1 MSHNIK
7 QMSDREHILHR
18 PAMYIGSVTCEKKE
32 DFFFEND
39 TLTLKSLSIA
49 PGLLK
54 IINEIIDN
62 SIDVAIKTNF
72 KYSNEIN
79 ITLDE
84 EKLIVEDNGTGIPVV
99 EENNVY
105 LPRLC
110 WGHARAG
117 SNFDDGSDH
126 TQIGMNGIGSF
137 ASNVFSKKFIG
148 ETDDGKKSYKITF
161 TENASKFKE
170 SISDSKKQGTKVTCY
185 FDLEKFNLQNITQD
199 HIDAIFQRVLC
210 LANIFTD
217 IKFKF
222 NKKQIKVK
230 KFQDFAKLFGNA
242 VVYDTENVKFAIVH
256 NESDD
261 FKQFS
266 FVNGLR
272 IPDGG
277 VHIDN
282 ISTKIVEGI
291 REKLIKKY
299 KSIKPGDIKNKLS
312 IVCFIKNFPTPKFNS
327 QSKEKLTNSSTEF
340 NSFANITY
348 DKVIQQVLS
357 NKEIIDPIID
367 VYKIKEAYEES
378 KLLKQTDRKKKI
390 KSEKYFRATG
400 SSKYLMVCEGF
411 SAFGGIS
418 KILGNKDFAYYCLKG
433 KMLNTYEEKIQK
445 IMANQECNELISII
459 KNENF
464 ERILIASDMDLDGS
478 HICSL
483 FLTFINRMLPEY
495 KDRIG
500 RLNTP
505 IKMTLKNNKPQKW
518 VYNIQDEL
526 EAKQG
531 ETFKYFKGLGGWTS
545 ELLDYVIKT
554 DTLDKMILPFSYD
567 DDSVIENWM
576 SNKTSDYRKEAI
588 RNYKFSIV
596 SL

>member
-1 MSHNIK
+1 MSRLK
-7 QMSDREHILHR
+7 Q
-18 PAMYIGSVTCEKKE
+18 G
-32 DFFFEND
+32 FEN
-39 TLTLKSLSIA
+39 
-49 PGLLK
+49 
-54 IINEIIDN
+54 N
-62 SIDVAIKTNF
+62 
-72 KYSNEIN
+72 
-79 ITLDE
+79 
-84 EKLIVEDNGTGIPVV
+84 
-99 EENNVY
+99 
-105 LPRLC
+105 
-110 WGHARAG
+110 
-117 SNFDDGSDH
+117 
-126 TQIGMNGIGSF
+126 
-137 ASNVFSKKFIG
+137 
-148 ETDDGKKSYKITF
+148 
-161 TENASKFKE
+161 
-170 SISDSKKQGTKVTCY
+170 
-185 FDLEKFNLQNITQD
+185 
-199 HIDAIFQRVLC
+199 
-210 LANIFTD
+210 
-217 IKFKF
+217 
-222 NKKQIKVK
+222 
-230 KFQDFAKLFGNA
+230 
-242 VVYDTENVKFAIVH
+242 
-256 NESDD
+256 
-261 FKQFS
+261 
-266 FVNGLR
+266 
-272 IPDGG
+272 
-277 VHIDN
+277 
-282 ISTKIVEGI
+282 
-291 REKLIKKY
+291 
-299 KSIKPGDIKNKLS
+299 
-312 IVCFIKNFPTPKFNS
+312 
-327 QSKEKLTNSSTEF
+327 
-340 NSFANITY
+340 
-348 DKVIQQVLS
+348 LS

-464 ERILIASDMDLDGS
+464 EKILIASDMDLDGS

-531 ETFKYFKGLGGWTS
+531 ETFKYFKGLGGWTP